1 MRRAGDP
8 LAVFWIRRRRGAAAI
23 GRDRFWVKRATPS
36 PFRRP
41 RDPANP
47 ALGRNLRSQGPGL
60 FPKQPP
66 RRPEGVVSRPPTGV
80 ECLYLPPACC
90 HNGEGGA
97 GDILGRSAAPR
108 SPREVERAGRAS
120 RRCGHGTPPRWTA
133 RPRAS
138 PPNNPRVLIS
148 RLQAGAS
155 EDVASEEQ
163 YRGPSVNP
171 GIRAIRR
178 SRPICRARSC
188 AVVPTYAWRQPRGVS
203 QVQVPAAATTATA
216 GRGTRADPDWTA
228 RPHCQPSTPPPK
240 NHADSREGRGSPNPA
255 PAPAKSVK

>member
-1 MRRAGDP
+1 M
-8 LAVFWIRRRRGAAAI
+8 
-23 GRDRFWVKRATPS
+23 
-36 PFRRP
+36 
-41 RDPANP
+41 
-47 ALGRNLRSQGPGL
+47 
-60 FPKQPP
+60 
-66 RRPEGVVSRPPTGV
+66 SRPPTGV

-203 QVQVPAAATTATA
+203 QVQVPAAATTATV
-216 GRGTRADPDWTA
+216 D
-228 RPHCQPSTPPPK
+228 
-240 NHADSREGRGSPNPA
+240 EGRVQIPTGLPAHTASRAHPRPKIMRTVGKVEGPRTQLQPPQKAVSKGSDVDAAEIQFISRQIIESNFSFCPRE
-255 PAPAKSVK
+255 